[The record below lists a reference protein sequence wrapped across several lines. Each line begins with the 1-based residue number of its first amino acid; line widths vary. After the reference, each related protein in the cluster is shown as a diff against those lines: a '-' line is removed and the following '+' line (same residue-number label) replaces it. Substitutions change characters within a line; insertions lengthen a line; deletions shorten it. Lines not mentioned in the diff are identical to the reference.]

1 MRYLSFVLFAVLALP
16 AHAQISSGMSERL
29 CLAASQESA
38 FGALVDDLIES
49 DELALTSGEQV
60 LSLSCQDG
68 SSVLEKMVLAR
79 QAENLEYAV
88 IDLGLNLTA
97 SRVALHGQTLPL
109 KEALQR
115 LGEQGDS
122 AFLPTGITRYNSPRI
137 VIPEPLCLI
146 SRTVF
151 TPQRTSR

>member
-1 MRYLSFVLFAVLALP
+1 MRYLSFALLAVLVLP
-16 AHAQISSGMSERL
+16 VQAQISSGMSERL

-49 DELALTSGEQV
+49 DELAMTSGEQV

-68 SSVLEKMVLAR
+68 STVLEKMVLTR

-97 SRVALHGQTLPL
+97 SQVALHGQTLPL

-122 AFLPTGITRYNSPRI
+122 AVQDFVQSYLSDLADEDFNPNLRVS
-137 VIPEPLCLI
+137 LK
-146 SRTVF
+146 
-151 TPQRTSR
+151 

>member
-1 MRYLSFVLFAVLALP
+1 MRYLSFVLCAVLALP
-16 AHAQISSGMSERL
+16 AQAQISAGMNERL
-29 CLAASQESA
+29 CVAATQESA
-38 FGALVDDLIES
+38 FGALVDDMIES

-97 SRVALHGQTLPL
+97 SQVALRGQTMPL

-122 AFLPTGITRYNSPRI
+122 QVQDFVQDYLSDLADEDFNPNLRVS
-137 VIPEPLCLI
+137 LK
-146 SRTVF
+146 
-151 TPQRTSR
+151 

>member
-1 MRYLSFVLFAVLALP
+1 MLFLSY
-16 AHAQISSGMSERL
+16 Q
-29 CLAASQESA
+29 
-38 FGALVDDLIES
+38 DDS
-49 DELALTSGEQV
+49 R
-60 LSLSCQDG
+60 
-68 SSVLEKMVLAR
+68 VLEKMVQTR

-122 AFLPTGITRYNSPRI
+122 DVQDFVQSYLSDLSDEDFNPNLRVS
-137 VIPEPLCLI
+137 LK
-146 SRTVF
+146 
-151 TPQRTSR
+151 

>member
-1 MRYLSFVLFAVLALP
+1 MRYLSFVLCAVLALP
-16 AHAQISSGMSERL
+16 AHAQISTGMSERL
-29 CLAASQESA
+29 CMAAEQESA
-38 FGALVDDLIES
+38 FGALLDDLIES
-49 DELALTSGEQV
+49 DKLALTSGEQV

-97 SRVALHGQTLPL
+97 SRVALRGQTLLL

-122 AFLPTGITRYNSPRI
+122 DVQDFVQGYLSDLADEDFNPNLRVS
-137 VIPEPLCLI
+137 LK
-146 SRTVF
+146 
-151 TPQRTSR
+151 